1 VFNYGSPDSS
11 SESEF
16 IKANIYAIAF
26 EPTSIPESIR
36 KLSKRNIPHSPP
48 IPYRGRR
55 FDGYLGKLWTNVV
68 LGGFLD
74 GSSESFNVSGIFKGN
89 LFFNTLIGNLIG
101 RFVCKRWAKSL
112 VLASFGERALY
123 LTEYTHD
130 ISKTRSIGASNLLGI
145 DGGLIGLVAVL
156 EIIVGISDFDI
167 KLALWQKLFSP
178 VLPSEPGLW
187 HLGDGPA
194 IRLSSNSED
203 DIQTIVLKVKS
214 LEDAKKRLAKYD
226 LLRITADNRV
236 SISAP
241 RIQNLDIRLV
251 E

>member
-16 IKANIYAIAF
+16 IKANIFAIAF
-26 EPTSIPESIR
+26 EPTSIPESLR
-36 KLSKRNIPHSPP
+36 ELSNRNIPHSPP

-68 LGGFLD
+68 LGSFLD
-74 GSSESFNVSGIFKGN
+74 GSSKSFNVSGIFKGN
-89 LFFNTLIGNLIG
+89 LFFNNLIGNLIG
-101 RFVCKRWAKSL
+101 RFVCKSWAKSF

-145 DGGLIGLVAVL
+145 DGGLIGLEAVL
-156 EIIVGISDFDI
+156 EIIVGISDFDN
-167 KLALWQKLFSP
+167 KLARWQKLFFP
-178 VLPSEPGLW
+178 VLPSHPGLW

-214 LEDAKKRLAKYD
+214 LEDAKKNLAKQD
-226 LLRITADNRV
+226 LLGITTDNRV